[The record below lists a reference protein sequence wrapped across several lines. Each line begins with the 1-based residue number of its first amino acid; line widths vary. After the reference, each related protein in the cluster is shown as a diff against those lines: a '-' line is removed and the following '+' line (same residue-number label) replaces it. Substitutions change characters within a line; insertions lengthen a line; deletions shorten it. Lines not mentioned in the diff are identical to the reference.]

1 MVPHR
6 MGLVGVGVLLAGVL
20 PAAGAAP
27 PQAASPGKAP
37 DQDAYVLA
45 LKIDQY
51 LAERWKAEGVKPA
64 PLADDAAFLRRVYL
78 DITGKIPPAAEVRRF
93 LRDPAPDK
101 RQRVVEQLLDGP
113 GYVGHFSTVFRHLL
127 VPEADTNLQVRFASF
142 GFESWLH
149 KKLGDGAGY
158 DQIARELIVQPVGN
172 NPQGLVDFYGQ
183 GGQASPLPFYLAKE
197 AKPENLAASTAR
209 IFLGVRVECAQCH
222 DHPFAKWKRE
232 QFWGEAAFFAGI
244 QGRSQDGFL
253 QNVRELADRREMAVP
268 GTDRVAQATF
278 LDGTEPQWKYK
289 VGARETLAQWMTAP
303 ENPFFART
311 AANRLWAHFF
321 GTGIVEPVDDFK
333 EENPPS
339 HPELLDELARQF
351 AAHHFDLKFL
361 IRALA
366 ASEAYQ
372 LSSVTTDPVQED
384 PRLFARMAVKGL
396 TPEQIFD
403 SFSQATG
410 FRDPTPLRQ
419 QVFAIGT
426 PRNDFMSKFTQQDR
440 LTELQVSIPQ
450 ALALMNSQLVTNATS
465 VERSENLAAVIDAP
479 FMDTNGRIEALF
491 LSTLSRKPTPEELA
505 RLAPYVNGGGPKHDS
520 KRALADVFWALLNS
534 AEFVLNH

>member
-6 MGLVGVGVLLAGVL
+6 MGLMGLGVLLAGVL
-20 PAAGAAP
+20 PSAWAAP
-27 PQAASPGKAP
+27 PQAG
-37 DQDAYVLA
+37 DQEAQVLA

-51 LAERWKAEGVKPA
+51 LAERWKADGVKPA
-64 PLADDAAFLRRVYL
+64 PLADDATFLRRVYL
-78 DITGKIPPAAEVRRF
+78 DLTGKIPPASEVRRF

-113 GYVGHFSTVFRHLL
+113 GYVGHFSTVFRHLML
-127 VPEADTNLQVRFASF
+127 PEADTNFQVRFASF

-149 KKLGDGAGY
+149 KKFADGAGY
-158 DQIARELIVQPVGN
+158 DEIARELITQPVGN
-172 NPQGLVDFYGQ
+172 NPQGGVDFYGQ
-183 GGQASPLPFYLAKE
+183 NGQATPLPFYLAKE

-232 QFWGEAAFFAGI
+232 QFWGEAAFFGGLQA
-244 QGRSQDGFL
+244 RSQDGFL
-253 QNVRELADRREMAVP
+253 QNVRELPDRRELTVP
-268 GTDRVAQATF
+268 GTDRVAQAMF

-289 VGARETLAQWMTAP
+289 VGARETLAEWMTAAD
-303 ENPFFART
+303 NPFFART
-311 AANRLWAHFF
+311 AANRLWAHFL

-333 EENPPS
+333 DENPPS

-351 AAHHFDLKFL
+351 AAHHYDFKFL
-361 IRALA
+361 IRAIT

-372 LSSVTTDPVQED
+372 LSSVPTDPGQED

-410 FRDPTPLRQ
+410 FRDGTPRRQ
-419 QVFAIGT
+419 QPFVIGT
-426 PRNDFMSKFTQQDR
+426 PRSDFMSKFTQQDR
-440 LTELQVSIPQ
+440 LTEFQMSIPQ
-450 ALALMNSQLVTNATS
+450 ALALMNSPLVTNATS
-465 VERSENLAAVIDAP
+465 VDRSETLAALVDAP
-479 FMDTNGRIEALF
+479 FLDTNGRLEALF
-491 LSTLSRKPTPEELA
+491 LCTLSRKPTPEELA